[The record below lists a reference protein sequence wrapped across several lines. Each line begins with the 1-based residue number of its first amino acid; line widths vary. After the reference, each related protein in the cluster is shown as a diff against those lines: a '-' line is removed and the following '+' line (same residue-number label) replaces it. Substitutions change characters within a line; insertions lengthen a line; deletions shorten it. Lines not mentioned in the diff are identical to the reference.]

1 MGGPGSGRKKGSKN
15 KSKIRKLGNPLGV
28 NPKTGK
34 PGIKKPKYVESS
46 NNKIP
51 GAIKTMY
58 NKRNYHSVNAMSTWA
73 EKYGGKKFSEIGSV
87 YRGR

>member
-1 MGGPGSGRKKGSKN
+1 MGGPGSGRRKGSSN
-15 KSKIRKLGNPLGV
+15 RNRKLGNPLGV

-34 PGIKKPKYVESS
+34 PGIKKSKWVESS

-58 NKRNYHSVNAMSTWA
+58 NKRNYHVGNALNKWSD
-73 EKYGGKKFSEIGSV
+73 KYGPNRIK
-87 YRGR
+87 